1 MEPNNFDRFEDLMLF
16 FKGMQQVMIEQWN
29 EGYSKKEKSD
39 PYESEDTKEI
49 ATALAK
55 AQGEYPRINCN
66 RENPYF
72 KSNFA
77 DLDSIMGYVRPI
89 LSRNGLSFTQ
99 QTIISPEGATILH
112 SRVRHATGQWI
123 ESRTRIIPPKNDQQ
137 SYSSTLTYMR
147 RHSAL
152 ALLNITVSSDMG
164 DDDAEVA
171 MEDARIQVVKGPSE
185 KKYTPR
191 QTSTELVSKDN
202 IEEISMALKEH
213 KDLLQEVY
221 KQLDVNSIADIKKD
235 DYAKTVNWIR
245 KSVRYRETG
254 RYE

>member
-1 MEPNNFDRFEDLMLF
+1 MEPSNFEQLLAFI
-16 FKGMQQVMIEQWN
+16 KGFNQIVVDEVKAAKAEITV
-29 EGYSKKEKSD
+29 KD
-39 PYESEDTKEI
+39 PYESEDTREI

-77 DLDSIMGYVRPI
+77 DLDSIMGYIRPI
-89 LSRNGLSFTQ
+89 LARQGLSFTQ

-112 SRVRHATGQWI
+112 SKIRHLSGQWI
-123 ESRTRIIPPKNDQQ
+123 DSRTRIIPPKNDQQ

-171 MEDARIQVVKGPSE
+171 MEDARVLVHKGTNPNAYNPRNQSVE
-185 KKYTPR
+185 TINSAELEEFNRALKKYP
-191 QTSTELVSKDN
+191 
-202 IEEISMALKEH
+202 
-213 KDLLQEVY
+213 DLLTLVLNGLSITHLKDMPRSKYEV
-221 KQLDVNSIADIKKD
+221 SITRVRELSELRDQGIK
-235 DYAKTVNWIR
+235 
-245 KSVRYRETG
+245 
-254 RYE
+254 